1 MIADLPLWLSILV
14 SALVVAGALL
24 TMAGCLG
31 LVRLK
36 SFYLRIHAPTMGT
49 SMGGGLILLASALY
63 FTVTR
68 DRLVAHEIAIFV
80 FMTITTP
87 VTLMLLARATLF
99 RDRIEGNPDVPRRD
113 TAPEVEALPS
123 LRAED

>member
-14 SALVVAGALL
+14 SVMVVGGALL
-24 TMAGCLG
+24 TLAGCLG

-63 FTVTR
+63 FTLTR
-68 DRLVAHEIAIFV
+68 ERLVIHEMAIFLFV
-80 FMTITTP
+80 TVTTP

-99 RDRIEGNPDVPRRD
+99 RDRVEGKDNVPRRD
-113 TAPEVEALPS
+113 P
-123 LRAED
+123 